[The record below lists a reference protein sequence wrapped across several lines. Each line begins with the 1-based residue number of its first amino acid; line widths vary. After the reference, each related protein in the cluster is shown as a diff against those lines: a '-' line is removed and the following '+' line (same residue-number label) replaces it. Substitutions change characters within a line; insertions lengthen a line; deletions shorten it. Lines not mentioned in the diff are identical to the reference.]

1 MHDSILT
8 PQTALKGLINA
19 GRYGRQEG
27 DVGIRI
33 SEVKNFSL
41 ANITAF
47 KNCREPLEKVID
59 EYLGL
64 DLPIGPQRIEKNGY
78 ALIGHGP
85 DQWLA
90 IGYEENS
97 AGIFDKLEKAS
108 RDYAAIVDQ
117 SDARAIIRLS
127 GPDARKA
134 LAKGVSIDLDPSV
147 FHTNCT
153 ATTFA
158 AGLWI
163 NLWQINDSPA
173 YEISV
178 FRGFGASL
186 ASWIKNSAEEF
197 GYINQ

>member
-64 DLPIGPQRIEKNGY
+64 DLPIGPQRIEKNGFN
-78 ALIGHGP
+78 LG
-85 DQWLA
+85 
-90 IGYEENS
+90 
-97 AGIFDKLEKAS
+97 
-108 RDYAAIVDQ
+108 
-117 SDARAIIRLS
+117 
-127 GPDARKA
+127 
-134 LAKGVSIDLDPSV
+134 
-147 FHTNCT
+147 FHFEQLLPFLT
-153 ATTFA
+153 
-158 AGLWI
+158 
-163 NLWQINDSPA
+163 
-173 YEISV
+173 
-178 FRGFGASL
+178 
-186 ASWIKNSAEEF
+186 
-197 GYINQ
+197 